1 MASVFALVCVAA
13 IVTAATVGGAGHGA
27 QLRVLFTGEA
37 ACELDVCDC
46 DGKML
51 GGVGPWGGFIAA
63 QEGEHLLVDTG
74 CMGCGARRDDRL
86 RLEAMLRA
94 MAVMGYDAAN
104 VGEYELWLGKDL
116 IASLGELGVPLV
128 SANVTDSAGEPLVE
142 PCVFVE
148 KAGLTVAV
156 TGVVASGVYRTGPG
170 LEVDDPFEALARVV
184 PSARERADVIVV
196 LADLRKEDAREVAL
210 RFPEAALVLFRGR
223 GDSLR
228 PEIENR
234 SVVASVS
241 GFGRYVGEVRLDWKE
256 GGEVSATG
264 TPTQIDKRFRP
275 DRAVLEASIE
285 WYERAQ
291 KSGASSSAKA
301 REDSTKGAD
310 VRGAGK

>member
-1 MASVFALVCVAA
+1 MASVFALACIGAVVAA
-13 IVTAATVGGAGHGA
+13 AMRGGAGRGER
-27 QLRVLFTGEA
+27 LRVLFTGEA
-37 ACELDVCDC
+37 ACELEVCDC
-46 DGKML
+46 DGKMI

-94 MAVMGYDAAN
+94 MAVMGYDAVN
-104 VGEYELWLGKDL
+104 LGEYELWLGKDPL
-116 IASLGELGVPLV
+116 ASLGDLGVPLV
-128 SANVTDSAGEPLVE
+128 SANVTDAAGEPLVE

-170 LEVDDPFEALARVV
+170 LEVDDPFEALARAV

-196 LADLRKEDAREVAL
+196 LADLRKEDAREVAR
-210 RFPEAALVLFRGR
+210 RFPEVALVLFRGR
-223 GDSLR
+223 GNSFG

-241 GFGRYVGEVRLDWKE
+241 GFGRYVGEVTLDWKE
-256 GGEVSATG
+256 GGDVSATG
-264 TPTQIDKRFRP
+264 KPTQIDKRFRP

-285 WYERAQ
+285 WYKRAER
-291 KSGASSSAKA
+291 SGAA
-301 REDSTKGAD
+301 RGAD
-310 VRGAGK
+310 VRGDGK